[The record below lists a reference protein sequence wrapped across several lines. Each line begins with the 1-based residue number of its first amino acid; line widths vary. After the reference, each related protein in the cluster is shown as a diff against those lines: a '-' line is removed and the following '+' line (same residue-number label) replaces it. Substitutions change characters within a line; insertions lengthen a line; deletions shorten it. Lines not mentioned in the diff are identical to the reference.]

1 MYVHYCRCV
10 TTRPP
15 ANDGGFINLRKERCK
30 KHIRSMVSWVGNLE
44 RCVRVRRNSIAS
56 SATLTTF
63 SPVNATCIH
72 NIITT
77 MHTGGRIPS
86 LRLARAG
93 F

>member
-15 ANDGGFINLRKERCK
+15 ANDDGFINLRKERCK
-30 KHIRSMVSWVGNLE
+30 KHIRSMASWVGNLE

-63 SPVNATCIH
+63 SPVIPKPH
-72 NIITT
+72 VYITSYT
-77 MHTGGRIPS
+77 GRIPS
-86 LRLARAG
+86 LRPVGAG